1 MSRPCDLLVAILLMA
16 PTPLMIGAELSLPN
30 PVSGPG
36 SSLSASAVFA
46 PGADAVSGIQF
57 DVLYDSSIVNIVATA
72 GDAARAAGKSIYYYD
87 LSPNQRR
94 FLLAGMNQNP
104 IQGGA
109 LINLF
114 LNLSPSAPA
123 GSYPLAISNLVG
135 TDASGSAVPLNGI
148 SGGISIQ
155 GGSGDPIQAS
165 GVLNA
170 ASLTS
175 GPVSPG
181 EIVTLIGS
189 GIGPATATYPGSSAT
204 NTVLSATSVLFDGN
218 PAPLLLAGPDQ
229 INAIVP
235 YEISGQNSTQL
246 FIMNGGRLVGEVP
259 LSVAA
264 ATPAIFTLDSSGAG
278 PGAILNQDSSVNSP
292 SNPAIRGSEVVL
304 FATGAGVMNPTP
316 VDGQVTGNSP
326 PLPSLPVSVQ
336 IGGAAAQVVYA
347 GAAPGLVAGVLQVN
361 CVVPQ
366 QGITPSDSA
375 PVVLMVGTAASP
387 LGVVMAIQ

>member
-1 MSRPCDLLVAILLMA
+1 MEHSAGFLKIVNEVRPRVAEISLAEARERLAKNPKAVLVDVR
-16 PTPLMIGAELSLPN
+16 EDSEW
-30 PVSGPG
+30 
-36 SSLSASAVFA
+36 SASHAVK
-46 PGADAVSGIQF
+46 AVHLGKG
-57 DVLYDSSIVNIVATA
+57 VLE
-72 GDAARAAGKSIYYYD
+72 
-87 LSPNQRR
+87 L
-94 FLLAGMNQNP
+94 
-104 IQGGA
+104 
-109 LINLF
+109 
-114 LNLSPSAPA
+114 
-123 GSYPLAISNLVG
+123 
-135 TDASGSAVPLNGI
+135 
-148 SGGISIQ
+148 
-155 GGSGDPIQAS
+155 IQAS

-264 ATPAIFTLDSSGAG
+264 ATPAIITLDSSGAG